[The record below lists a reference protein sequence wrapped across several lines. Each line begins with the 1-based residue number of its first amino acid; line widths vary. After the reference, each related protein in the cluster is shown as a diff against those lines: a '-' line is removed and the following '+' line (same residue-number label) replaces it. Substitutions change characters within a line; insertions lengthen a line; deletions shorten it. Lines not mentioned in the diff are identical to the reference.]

1 MMMIVMSY
9 LFVNLSELAL
19 TQFKADKNSINSSF
33 SILTFLPMITKRKI
47 IHHPSFIEFAIII
60 FESLWI
66 HFPKL
71 KLYSNEIT
79 LNLNLMNL
87 DLHFTKK
94 LMKTFVPSL
103 FHQALGWYS
112 AALTTYSPFKCA
124 LLPSAMS
131 LTHMIM
137 CKNAIAACND
147 KNVWVRSVV
156 YIFPLRSVAWW
167 QQKTGFLPTTTQ
179 PIIPSDCL
187 NCSQ

>member
-1 MMMIVMSY
+1 MILLYRVWNNHLWICLNSHPKIEII
-9 LFVNLSELAL
+9 L
-19 TQFKADKNSINSSF
+19 KRNSIGSHESWF
-33 SILTFLPMITKRKI
+33 TFHKK
-47 IHHPSFIEFAIII
+47 
-60 FESLWI
+60 
-66 HFPKL
+66 
-71 KLYSNEIT
+71 SNEI
-79 LNLNLMNL
+79 
-87 DLHFTKK
+87 FCSK
-94 LMKTFVPSL
+94 LVSSSTWVVQHPIL
-103 FHQALGWYS
+103 
-112 AALTTYSPFKCA
+112 TYSPFKCA
-124 LLPSAMS
+124 LLPPAMS

>member
-1 MMMIVMSY
+1 M
-9 LFVNLSELAL
+9 AL
-19 TQFKADKNSINSSF
+19 TQFKVDKNSIYSSF
-33 SILTFLPMITKRKI
+33 RYQNIFAHDYKKENYTSSFFFRVCNNYLRISLNSFPKTEIILKWNYIGSHESRFTFHKKANETFCLKLVSPSTLVVQHPILTYF
-47 IHHPSFIEFAIII
+47 
-60 FESLWI
+60 
-66 HFPKL
+66 
-71 KLYSNEIT
+71 
-79 LNLNLMNL
+79 
-87 DLHFTKK
+87 
-94 LMKTFVPSL
+94 
-103 FHQALGWYS
+103 
-112 AALTTYSPFKCA
+112 PFKCA